1 MASSEWP
8 PRQALRALC
17 ERAGE
22 AILAVRET
30 GDWEQ
35 REKADASPVTA
46 ADQAAHAC
54 LMAGLAALTP
64 EVPVLSEEA
73 VVPWEE
79 RRGWTCYWL
88 VDPLDGTREF
98 IEGYDDFTVNLAL
111 VEAGRVRYGV
121 VHAPVAGTTW
131 EGGEGLGAWRWQAG
145 RGQAIAVAPQWPPR
159 GVASRAHLDSRTQA
173 WLRRFP
179 EARLVRC
186 GSSVKFCRIAEGAAD
201 LYPRFAPTSE
211 WDTAAAQ
218 AVLEGAG
225 GAVLDARTLMPLRYN
240 AGESLRN
247 PDFIACAD
255 ALGPWRE
262 MAK

>member
-1 MASSEWP
+1 MTSSEWL
-8 PRQALRALC
+8 PRSRLRALC
-17 ERAGE
+17 AQAGE
-22 AILAVRET
+22 AILAVRAR

-35 REKADASPVTA
+35 RQKADASPVTA
-46 ADQAAHAC
+46 ADRAAHDC
-54 LMAGLAALTP
+54 LVAGLASLTP

-73 VVPWEE
+73 VVPWEV
-79 RRGWTCYWL
+79 RRRWTRYWL

-121 VHAPVAGTTW
+121 VHAPVTGTTW
-131 EGGEGLGAWRWQAG
+131 EGGLGLGAWRWQAG
-145 RGQAIAVAPQWPPR
+145 HGEVIRVAPQWPPR
-159 GVASRAHLDSRTQA
+159 VVASRAHLDAHTEA

-179 EARLVRC
+179 EARLLRY

-218 AVLEGAG
+218 GVLEGAG
-225 GAVLDARTLMPLRYN
+225 GAVLEARTLAPLGYN
-240 AGESLRN
+240 RGESLRN
-247 PDFIACAD
+247 PDFIACGD
-255 ALGPWRE
+255 PQGRWRE
-262 MAK
+262 MAE